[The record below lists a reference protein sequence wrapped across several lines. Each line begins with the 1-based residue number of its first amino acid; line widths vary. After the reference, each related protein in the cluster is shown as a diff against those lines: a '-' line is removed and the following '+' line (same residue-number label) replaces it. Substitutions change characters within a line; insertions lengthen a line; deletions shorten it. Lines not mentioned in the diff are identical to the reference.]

1 MKACIHD
8 AYGSPDV
15 IELRDLP
22 MPEIADDG
30 ILVRVR
36 ASSVNAYDW
45 HKLRGKPYMARIGE
59 GLRKPKMNVLG
70 VDAAGTVEVV
80 GPAVT
85 HVKPGDDVFGS
96 RSGAFAEYLSGRNF
110 VSMPAGLTF
119 GEAAAV
125 PTAGMTA
132 LQAVRDQARV
142 QAGQRVLVNG
152 AGGGVGTFAVQIAKS
167 LGAEVTAVTNT
178 ANLDLV
184 SSLGADHI
192 VDHTRDDFTRAGP
205 SYEVILDPGG
215 TRSILDLRRT
225 VTGDGTVVLIGPGNG
240 QWIGP
245 IARMAGAVVASRLGN
260 RRVVFF
266 LAKVNKDDLLVLK
279 ALIEEGKVRPVVDRT
294 YSLADTADA
303 VRYMEAGRVRGKVV
317 ITV

>member
-1 MKACIHD
+1 M
-8 AYGSPDV
+8 
-15 IELRDLP
+15 
-22 MPEIADDG
+22 
-30 ILVRVR
+30 
-36 ASSVNAYDW
+36 
-45 HKLRGKPYMARIGE
+45 
-59 GLRKPKMNVLG
+59 
-70 VDAAGTVEVV
+70 DAAGTVEVV